1 MVYMQSHIWKLFCIV
16 MFVGLFI
23 LGFVTYELKNQIN
36 SRYELEQEN
45 IARIVSS
52 STMKMLCQYEVT
64 LDVLGEYLIKDDTY
78 KDVVKSKEIF
88 KKLLKINPSIAD
100 LTLVN
105 PNGKL
110 YVTSI
115 DESIDKS
122 PNFLEKKETK
132 KFFEQ
137 ALKSNIMVL
146 GRTYFNK
153 KLNTYIIPIRKA
165 IRDKNSNILTVIVA
179 GIKVKDWHLLM
190 QANKNSIRKYESF
203 LFRDFD
209 YYMQLIP
216 SENKYKK
223 RYYSTNIPEEYVDYI
238 KNLIYKKTNMTINE
252 IKSNEV
258 ILTINH
264 KRFIDN
270 KEVLSSIEYLEKYKL
285 FSVVEIPY
293 SIIKKEFYDELIPI
307 CIFFILIGA
316 FIFFLF
322 FQLSKIMIKN
332 RKKLE
337 YQAEHDYLTN
347 INNRYY
353 LFNKFDYLKLSKP
366 FSLMILNIDNFKNIN
381 ENYGNKYGDM
391 ALKEIGRRLYKIKK
405 EDDILVRYSGDEF
418 LFIRYYSDKK
428 ESVKLAQ
435 KIIEALYSSYSIGS
449 YKFSLGTSIGIA
461 EYPNDGENF
470 ESIKKYADIALQEA
484 KKKKNNY
491 IFCDEKIK
499 QKYLRYSLIEQELKT
514 ALQNN
519 EIYMM
524 YQPQVRSDGTLYG
537 VEALVRWQN
546 KKLGLVHPDEFI
558 SIAEQTGMMVKL
570 GQYIIKTSLIE
581 VNKIYKETN
590 KRFQLSIN
598 ISVKQFEET
607 TCYENLLNMIEH
619 TGFDKSLLTIE
630 VTENL
635 FIEDIESVLNILEKI
650 RKQDIKISLDDFGT
664 GYSSLSLLK
673 KLPINELKIDKSFI
687 DDIEIDM
694 DAMKMVEGI
703 ILIGKQLNMTIL
715 AEGIEKVE
723 QKDILDNYGCDL
735 FQGYY
740 FSKPL
745 KKEALLDFL

>member
-23 LGFVTYELKNQIN
+23 LGFVTYELKNQID
-36 SRYELEQEN
+36 SKYELEQEN
-45 IARIVSS
+45 IARVISN
-52 STMKMLCQYEVT
+52 STNKMLSQYEVT

-78 KDVVKSKEIF
+78 KDVRKSKEMF

-100 LTLVN
+100 LSLVN
-105 PNGKL
+105 PNGRL

-115 DESIDKS
+115 DKSIDKL
-122 PNFLEKKETK
+122 PNLLVKKETK
-132 KFFEQ
+132 NSFEQ
-137 ALKSNIMVL
+137 ALKSNTMVL
-146 GRTYFNK
+146 GRTYFHK
-153 KLNTYIIPIRKA
+153 TLNTYIIPLRKV
-165 IRDKNSNILTVIVA
+165 IRDKNLNILAVMVA

-190 QANKNSIRKYESF
+190 KSNNNYISKYESF

-216 SENKYKK
+216 SKNKHKK
-223 RYYSTNIPEEYVDYI
+223 RYYSTNIPEKHVDYI
-238 KNLIYKKTNMTINE
+238 KALIRKKTNMPING
-252 IKSNEV
+252 IKSKGV

-270 KEVLSSIEYLEKYKL
+270 QEVMSSIEYLEKYKL

-293 SIIKKEFYDELIPI
+293 SIIKKEFYGRLIPI
-307 CIFFILIGA
+307 YIFFISIGT

-322 FQLSKIMIKN
+322 SQLSKIVIKN

-337 YQAEHDYLTN
+337 HQAEHDYLTN

-353 LFNKFDYLKLSKP
+353 LSKKFDYSKLLKP
-366 FSLMILNIDNFKNIN
+366 FTLIILNIDNFKNIN

-418 LFIRYYSDKK
+418 LFIRYSIGKK

-435 KIIEALYSSYSIGS
+435 EIIEAIYNSYSIGLH
-449 YKFSLGTSIGIA
+449 KFNLGTSIGIA
-461 EYPNDGENF
+461 GYPNDGENF
-470 ESIKKYADIALQEA
+470 DSIKKYADIALQEA
-484 KKKKNNY
+484 KKKKNCY
-491 IFCDEKIK
+491 MFCDEKIK
-499 QKYLRYSLIEQELKT
+499 QKHLRYSLIEKELKT

-546 KKLGLVHPDEFI
+546 EKLGFVPPDEFI
-558 SIAEQTGMMVKL
+558 SVAEQTGMMVKL
-570 GQYIIKTSLIE
+570 GQYIIKTSLTE
-581 VNKIYKETN
+581 VDKIYKETN

-598 ISVKQFEET
+598 ISVKQFEEI

-619 TGFDKSLLTIE
+619 TGFDKSLLTLE

-635 FIEDIESVLNILEKI
+635 FIEDIELVLNILENI

-687 DDIEIDM
+687 DDIETNM

-703 ILIGKQLNMTIL
+703 MLIGKQLNMTIL
-715 AEGIEKVE
+715 AEGIEKIE
-723 QKDILDNYGCDL
+723 QKNILDNYGCDL
-735 FQGYY
+735 FQGYH

-745 KKEALLDFL
+745 KKEALLDFI